1 MRILVTGG
9 SGFIASYFYEPLRA
23 AGHDM
28 VNLDL
33 VDPSEQAKPY
43 RYVKGDVRDRATLVE
58 AMKGCEAVLHL
69 AAAHHDFGIERD
81 TYFSVNERGTRL
93 ITEVMDEVGVRD
105 IAFYSTVAVYGDA
118 PEPHHEDAP
127 KVPVS
132 PYGQSKL
139 KGEEVLQEWVRRA
152 AGRRA
157 LVIRPTVTFGPRNFA
172 NMYSLIRQ
180 ISKGRALLVG
190 DGSNIKSLSYVENIV
205 DATCQLWG
213 ASAGSSAATG
223 SRVTPV
229 GPGFHVYNYI
239 DKPDFT
245 SRQIMETIYR
255 ALGKNGPKIVVPMWA
270 ATLGAMPF
278 DMVIALTGK
287 NLPVSSARIKKLF
300 AAQTKFE
307 ADKILEAGYKPKVPL
322 GEGIA
327 KMTRWY
333 AEQGRFQSP
342 AWNVPPAEAVPA

>member
-23 AGHDM
+23 GGHDM

-33 VDPSEQAKPY
+33 VSPSEQARPY
-43 RYVKGDVRDRATLVE
+43 RHIKGDVRDRATLE
-58 AMKGCEAVLHL
+58 QAMKGCDAVLHL

-81 TYFSVNERGTRL
+81 TYFSVNERGTKL
-93 ITEVMDEVGVRD
+93 ITEVMGEQGVRD
-105 IAFYSTVAVYGDA
+105 IVFYSTVAVYGDA
-118 PEPHHEDAP
+118 PEPHHENAP
-127 KVPVS
+127 MVPVS

-139 KGEEVLQEWVRRA
+139 AGEKVLA
-152 AGRRA
+152 AWTNEGGNGRRA

-180 ISKGRALLVG
+180 ISKGRGLLVG
-190 DGSNIKSLSYVENIV
+190 DGNNIKSLSYVENIV

-213 ASAGSSAATG
+213 AAPGSSAATG
-223 SRVTPV
+223 STVAAV

-245 SRQIMETIYR
+245 SRQIMETICT
-255 ALGKNGPKIVVPMWA
+255 ALGRRGPTKVPMWV
-270 ATLGAMPF
+270 ATLGALPF
-278 DMVIALTGK
+278 DVAIKLTGK
-287 NLPVSSARIKKLF
+287 NLPISSARVKKLF

-307 ADKILEAGYKPKVPL
+307 ADKVLAAGYKPKVPL
-322 GEGIA
+322 SEGIA

-333 AEQGRFQSP
+333 VEQGRHQSP
-342 AWNVPPAEAVPA
+342 AWNVPPAQPVRA